1 MRRQRKAKII
11 ATLGPA
17 SSKPEVLEE
26 IVKAGVDVFRL
37 NFSHGEH
44 SEHLAR
50 FEAIRAVEV
59 KLGRPIGI
67 LMDLQGPKI
76 RVGTFVDEKIELEA
90 GDKFCFDLDK
100 DKPGDTTRVALPH
113 PEVFKALKP
122 GAHLLLDD
130 GKLRMQVDK
139 CDEKSAE
146 CTVIT
151 GGPLSNRKGVNL
163 PDVMLPLSALTEKD
177 RADLDYGLEMGCD
190 IVALS
195 FVQRPEDVAE
205 ARKLVQ
211 GRAAIVSKLEKPQA
225 IEHLNEIVELSD
237 MIMVARG
244 DLGVECPPEDV
255 PILQKRIIK
264 ACREAG
270 KPVIVATQ
278 MLDSMVT
285 NPAPTR
291 AEASDVATAV
301 YDGADAVMLS
311 AESAVGKYPI
321 ETVSIMDRIL
331 TRVERDEAYSLM
343 RDTNRADPEHNA
355 PDAISAAARQV
366 ATTIGAKAVV
376 NYTTSGSTALRA
388 ARERPEVP
396 VLGLT
401 PRIQTARRLALC
413 WGVHPVFTRDAT
425 NFAEMVGIACEV
437 AQREEFAKPG
447 DSLVITA
454 GVPFGTPG
462 ATNIL
467 RIAWVTDDN

>member
-17 SSKPEVLEE
+17 SSSPDILEK
-26 IVKAGVDVFRL
+26 IVQAGVDVFRL

-44 SEHLAR
+44 AEHQAR
-50 FEAIRAVEV
+50 FETIREVEA
-59 KLGRPIGI
+59 KLGRPIGV

-76 RVGTFVDEKIELEA
+76 RVGTFADEKIELEA
-90 GDKFCFDLDK
+90 GVAFRFDMDKT
-100 DKPGDTTRVALPH
+100 PGDQTRVSLPH
-113 PEVFKALKP
+113 PEVFAALQP
-122 GAHLLLDD
+122 GAKLLLDD
-130 GKLRMQVDK
+130 GKLRMRVDK
-139 CDEKSAE
+139 CDEKSAD
-146 CTVIT
+146 CTVEV

-163 PDVMLPLSALTEKD
+163 PDVMLPMSPLTEKD
-177 RADLDYGLEMGCD
+177 RIDLVYGLEMGVD
-190 IVALS
+190 FVALS

-205 ARKLVQ
+205 ARKIIN

-225 IEHLNEIVELSD
+225 IEHLDEIVALSD
-237 MIMVARG
+237 IIMVARG

-278 MLDSMVT
+278 MLDSMVS

-291 AEASDVATAV
+291 AEASDVATAI

-311 AESAVGKYPI
+311 AESAVGKYPL
-321 ETVSIMDRIL
+321 ETVSIMNRIMV
-331 TRVERDEAYSLM
+331 RVERDELYFRLQEAS
-343 RDTNRADPEHNA
+343 RPDPEHNA

-366 ATTIGAKAVV
+366 AGTIGAKAVV
-376 NYTTSGSTALRA
+376 TYTTSGSTAYRA

-396 VLGLT
+396 ILGLT
-401 PRIQTARRLALC
+401 PKIQTARRLALC
-413 WGVHPVFTRDAT
+413 WGMHPVFTRDAT
-425 NFAEMVGIACEV
+425 NFGEMVEIACDV
-437 AQREEFAKPG
+437 AKREEFAESG

-467 RIAWVTDDN
+467 RIAWLSGRS

>member
-17 SSKPEVLEE
+17 SSKPEILEK
-26 IVKAGVDVFRL
+26 IVQSGVDVFRL

-50 FEAIRAVEV
+50 FEAIRAVEE

-76 RVGTFVDEKIELEA
+76 RVGTFADEQIQLEA
-90 GDKFCFDLDK
+90 GDKFTFDMDK
-100 DKPGDTTRVALPH
+100 KPGDNKRVSLPH
-113 PEVFKALKP
+113 PEVYAALKP
-122 GAHLLLDD
+122 GANLLLDD

-139 CDEKSAE
+139 CDDKSAE

-163 PDVMLPLSALTEKD
+163 PDVMLPLSPLTDKD
-177 RADLDYGLEMGCD
+177 RADLDYGLEMGVD
-190 IVALS
+190 FVALS

-205 ARKLVQ
+205 ARKIIQ

-225 IEHLNEIVELSD
+225 IEHLDEIVDLSD

-264 ACREAG
+264 ACRTAG

-278 MLDSMVT
+278 MLDSMVS

-291 AEASDVATAV
+291 AEASDVATAI

-311 AESAVGKYPI
+311 AESAVGKYPL

-331 TRVERDEAYSLM
+331 VRVEQDELYYRM
-343 RDTNRADPEHNA
+343 RDANRPDPEKNA

-376 NYTTSGSTALRA
+376 NYTTSGSTAFRA

-437 AQREEFAKPG
+437 AQREEFAGAG

-467 RIAWVTDDN
+467 RIAWVSNS

>member
-17 SSKPEVLEE
+17 SSKPEILEK
-26 IVKAGVDVFRL
+26 IVQSGVDVFRL

-50 FEAIRAVEV
+50 FEAIRAVEE

-76 RVGTFVDEKIELEA
+76 RVGTFADEQIQLEA
-90 GDKFCFDLDK
+90 GDKFTFDMDK
-100 DKPGDTTRVALPH
+100 KPGDNKRVSLPH
-113 PEVFKALKP
+113 PEVYAALKS
-122 GAHLLLDD
+122 GANLLLDD
-130 GKLRMQVDK
+130 GKLRMRVDK
-139 CDEKSAE
+139 CDDKSAE

-163 PDVMLPLSALTEKD
+163 PDVMLPLSPLTDKD
-177 RADLDYGLEMGCD
+177 RADLDYGLEMGVD
-190 IVALS
+190 FVALS

-205 ARKLVQ
+205 ARKIIQ

-225 IEHLNEIVELSD
+225 IEHLDEIVDLSD

-264 ACREAG
+264 ACRTAG

-278 MLDSMVT
+278 MLDSMVS

-291 AEASDVATAV
+291 AEASDVATAI

-311 AESAVGKYPI
+311 AESAVGKYPL

-331 TRVERDEAYSLM
+331 VRVEQDELYYRM
-343 RDTNRADPEHNA
+343 RDANRPDPEKNA

-366 ATTIGAKAVV
+366 AATIGAKAVV
-376 NYTTSGSTALRA
+376 NYTTSGSTAFRA

-437 AQREEFAKPG
+437 AQREEFAKAG

-467 RIAWVTDDN
+467 RIAWVSNS

>member
-1 MRRQRKAKII
+1 
-11 ATLGPA
+11 LD
-17 SSKPEVLEE
+17 E
-26 IVKAGVDVFRL
+26 IVD
-37 NFSHGEH
+37 
-44 SEHLAR
+44 
-50 FEAIRAVEV
+50 
-59 KLGRPIGI
+59 
-67 LMDLQGPKI
+67 
-76 RVGTFVDEKIELEA
+76 
-90 GDKFCFDLDK
+90 
-100 DKPGDTTRVALPH
+100 
-113 PEVFKALKP
+113 
-122 GAHLLLDD
+122 
-130 GKLRMQVDK
+130 
-139 CDEKSAE
+139 
-146 CTVIT
+146 
-151 GGPLSNRKGVNL
+151 
-163 PDVMLPLSALTEKD
+163 
-177 RADLDYGLEMGCD
+177 
-190 IVALS
+190 
-195 FVQRPEDVAE
+195 
-205 ARKLVQ
+205 
-211 GRAAIVSKLEKPQA
+211 
-225 IEHLNEIVELSD
+225 LSD

-278 MLDSMVT
+278 MLDSMVS

-291 AEASDVATAV
+291 AEASDVATAI

-311 AESAVGKYPI
+311 AESAVGKYPL

-331 TRVERDEAYSLM
+331 RRVEQDELYYRM
-343 RDTNRADPEHNA
+343 RDANRPDPEHNA

-376 NYTTSGSTALRA
+376 NYTSSGSTAFRA

-396 VLGLT
+396 ILGLT

-425 NFAEMVGIACEV
+425 NFAEMVGIATEV
-437 AQREEFAKPG
+437 AKREEFAGPG

-467 RIAWVTDDN
+467 RIAWVGNN